1 MPLSL
6 VLTFVALVVVG
17 IIKGKLASMNLVR
30 SIVEIVI
37 VGAVSAGGGY
47 VLGTLL
53 PHLFGY

>member
-1 MPLSL
+1 M
-6 VLTFVALVVVG
+6 G
-17 IIKGKLASMNLVR
+17 IIKGTLASMNLPR
-30 SIVEIVI
+30 SILEIVV

>member
-1 MPLSL
+1 MAGRL
-6 VLTFVALVVVG
+6 LTDPTTLAGVILCTIVV
-17 IIKGKLASMNLVR
+17 
-30 SIVEIVI
+30 